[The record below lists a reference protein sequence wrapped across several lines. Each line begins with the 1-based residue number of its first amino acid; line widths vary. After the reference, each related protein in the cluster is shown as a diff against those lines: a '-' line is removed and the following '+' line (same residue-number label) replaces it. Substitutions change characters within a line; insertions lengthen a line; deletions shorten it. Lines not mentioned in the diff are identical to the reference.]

1 MMIFKS
7 LKPVLQ
13 ESVKSKGR
21 NWKLF
26 VEVCEALIN
35 EVETSKSFQSCSRFL
50 LVSYRVHV
58 DSKECLFFFGN
69 LRISGRLR

>member
-1 MMIFKS
+1 MEMMIFKGFRQ
-7 LKPVLQ
+7 VLQ
-13 ESVKSKGR
+13 GSVKSKGR

-26 VEVCEALIN
+26 VKVCEALIN
-35 EVETSKSFQSCSRFL
+35 EVEIQKFPIL